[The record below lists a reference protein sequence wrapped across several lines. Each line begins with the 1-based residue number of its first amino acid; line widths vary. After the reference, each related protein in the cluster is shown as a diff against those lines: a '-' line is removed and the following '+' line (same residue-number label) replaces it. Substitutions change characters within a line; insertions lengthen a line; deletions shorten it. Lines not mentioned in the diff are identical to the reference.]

1 MVARSLHGRKADP
14 RCTCPWRLFRS
25 RCEIGSQRRA
35 QRAKRTGFLMAD
47 ASHNVADQA
56 RLAGTPNWR
65 CCGRR
70 MRPACAS
77 LPSML
82 GPCPLSQVL
91 LKKTIFP
98 AGSGTSNLE
107 CPSGTAHMSRF
118 CPMGH
123 QFVQFMVQTRFQVP
137 GLIRFGPT
145 LSESGARSVNP
156 RQFLHII
163 RKFLERNSQKSE
175 SVRRWRSGSDFVI
188 SVYKKDYKIGAT
200 LKRGS

>member
-77 LPSML
+77 LPSIL

-137 GLIRFGPT
+137 GSIRFGPT
-145 LSESGARSVNP
+145 LTLCVTASIYDCWDG
-156 RQFLHII
+156 FIY
-163 RKFLERNSQKSE
+163 
-175 SVRRWRSGSDFVI
+175 SGS
-188 SVYKKDYKIGAT
+188 
-200 LKRGS
+200 

>member
-47 ASHNVADQA
+47 APHNVADQA

-65 CCGRR
+65 CCGRQ
-70 MRPACAS
+70 MRPACAT
-77 LPSML
+77 LPSMP
-82 GPCPLSQVL
+82 GPCPISQVL

-107 CPSGTAHMSRF
+107 CPSGTGHMSRF

-137 GLIRFGPT
+137 GSIRFGPT
-145 LSESGARSVNP
+145 LRLRRGKTKFYMWTFLAPSLQPGLLTMGGGPSVMSGNSWRCESA
-156 RQFLHII
+156 
-163 RKFLERNSQKSE
+163 
-175 SVRRWRSGSDFVI
+175 
-188 SVYKKDYKIGAT
+188 
-200 LKRGS
+200 

>member
-1 MVARSLHGRKADP
+1 MSHPYNGRRQIAKAVVSRPLHGRNADP
-14 RCTCPWRLFRS
+14 RCTCPRRLFRS

-47 ASHNVADQA
+47 APHNVPDQA

-65 CCGRR
+65 CCGRQ
-70 MRPACAS
+70 MRPACATLPS
-77 LPSML
+77 LP
-82 GPCPLSQVL
+82 GPCPFSQVL
-91 LKKTIFP
+91 LKKMIFP

-137 GLIRFGPT
+137 GSIWFGPT
-145 LSESGARSVNP
+145 LRFRETPNCSLKNSRQKKSTPLPACANTGSE
-156 RQFLHII
+156 L
-163 RKFLERNSQKSE
+163 
-175 SVRRWRSGSDFVI
+175 
-188 SVYKKDYKIGAT
+188 
-200 LKRGS
+200 